1 MARPREFDKQVV
13 LDRAMDVFW
22 RLGYDGASMSELTTH
37 MGINSP
43 SLYAAFGNKRAL
55 FDQVLDRYQERR
67 LPHRDWVVAADSAR
81 ETAHR
86 MLMGAADWLT
96 AADEP
101 PGCLLIQCGLGTSST
116 GDGLPEAVAVR
127 RAGIVTLLNE
137 RFELARTEGELPRS
151 ADCLTLANYFYNVF
165 CGMAIRAASGSSRDE
180 LEKTVDMAMLAWPAG
195 SKGAARKA
203 RKR

>member
-67 LPHRDWVVAADSAR
+67 LPHRDWVVAAESAK
-81 ETAHR
+81 EMALR
-86 MLMGAADWLT
+86 MLMGAAEWLT
-96 AADEP
+96 AVDEP
-101 PGCLLIQCGLGTSST
+101 RGCLLIQCSLGTSA
-116 GDGLPEAVAVR
+116 GEDALPAAVAAR

-137 RFELARTEGELPRS
+137 RFEVAKVEGELPPS
-151 ADCLTLANYFYNVF
+151 ADGLDLANYFYNVF
-165 CGMAIRAASGSSRDE
+165 CGMAIRAASGASRDD
-180 LEKTVDMAMLAWPAG
+180 LEKTVSLAMLAWPPCHDTRT
-195 SKGAARKA
+195 RKP